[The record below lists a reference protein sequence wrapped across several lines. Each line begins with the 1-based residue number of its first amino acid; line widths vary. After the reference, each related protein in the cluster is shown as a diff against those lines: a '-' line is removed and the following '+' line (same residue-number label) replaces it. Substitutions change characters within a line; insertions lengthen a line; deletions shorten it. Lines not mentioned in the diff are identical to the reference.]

1 MTHPKMAVSY
11 LVVLVALTAGAC
23 GETGM
28 TFDLNQVTVDTSLD
42 RLIINAG
49 ETVKVTCIVTDVDG
63 REVKTDTAFDVTP
76 GVGVVVDGAKVTP
89 SKTGEYT
96 ITCMLPDETKVD
108 ETPETLLVTID
119 NIVAI
124 ETELDKNEAKAGEDV
139 AVACTVKN
147 ADGDVVDWDAEAL
160 VTPEDGLE
168 IDGLTLKTKTMGEFE
183 VACKAVDLPIRDD
196 TPEPLIVS
204 AGDPVLVRA
213 TIKED
218 EVEAGTEVPVFCT
231 VEDELGNALEYE
243 TVVDPQEGIEID
255 GTTIVPALAGEY
267 DIFCSAAEDLGE
279 LEQISDHLIVTA
291 GPISSLVLVPKPKK
305 KAYKV
310 GDKVEILAHA
320 ADSMGNPV
328 EENVEAVITAPE
340 GMKEAGEKWEF
351 TEEGT
356 FTFTGHLAADETIA
370 GEVTLICDETGP
382 ELTLFKPE
390 RGATLTDDVMV
401 DVEGHATDL
410 LSDTIELEINNTSV
424 PVDEDGNFFH
434 VVEAAHGMNILTVE
448 ATDGFGQTTKI
459 VQSFYYSTEYM
470 DYSTGNADD
479 VLLDEALIIYLG
491 QNFLDD
497 GDHDKANID
506 DLATLVEVLLDGL
519 DLGAI
524 LPPDVAVLDQ
534 EMPGL
539 VNVPL
544 INQMGFELSLVGDLS
559 IKLYIEDLSFAEPY
573 VAIDTR
579 DGGID
584 MTISFMG
591 PEENPGIYV
600 QTVVELSF
608 GLTVESKFGGNDLVS
623 VGINPGVAVQ
633 TSAAIETLLV
643 ETSFDINK
651 NAGEELD
658 ITVADLNVVPSGFH
672 IELIKEDTKLILG
685 AIDVNGV
692 GVVDLGAIDLGQL
705 GFLQTINQFLDE
717 NVIGPVLDFVVP
729 GLLDLIEPM
738 IEDQVTKMLGDL
750 LNQFEFEIPIPIP
763 QLPGSE
769 QAIEISFKTNLSS
782 VHFNQDGGELGLGAG
797 FMAPKGVER
806 EVLGSL
812 MRAGCGGDFIGKP
825 EFDSAEKF
833 MFAATLDMVNELL
846 FSLWW
851 GGGLALALD
860 ESVLGG
866 LSFVEFGIT
875 DLSVETVFWLP
886 RILDDC
892 TAKGMVEVQIGDLL
906 ITPSFK
912 MMGAPVTIGMFVSAA
927 LDAVITGD
935 GSEIALQ
942 INGITDIGTEVVSIE
957 GSLGAFE
964 GMFDIEQLIEG
975 VLVPMIVEQV
985 ANLSLGSFPI
995 PEIDLSSLLPGIPPG
1010 TTLSLGNL
1018 VIEMN
1023 MGYLVFGGELM

>member
-1 MTHPKMAVSY
+1 MTHRKIATRCLAAL
-11 LVVLVALTAGAC
+11 LVLGLAAC

-28 TFDLNQVTVDTSLD
+28 TFDLATVSVDTSLD
-42 RLIINAG
+42 RSIINAG
-49 ETVKVTCIVTDVDG
+49 ETVKVTCIVTDLDG
-63 REVKTDTAFDVTP
+63 REVKTDTAFDVKP
-76 GVGVVVDGAKVTP
+76 GVGVIVDGAEVTP

-96 ITCMLPDETKVD
+96 VTCMLPDGLKAD
-108 ETPETLLVTID
+108 ETPETLLVTLN
-119 NIVAI
+119 NIVSV
-124 ETELDKNEAKAGEDV
+124 ETTLDKNKVQAGTDV
-139 AVACTVKN
+139 EVSCTVKDV
-147 ADGDVVDWDAEAL
+147 DGEVVEWDAEAL
-160 VTPEDGLE
+160 VDPEGGME
-168 IDGLTLKTKTMGEFE
+168 IDGLTLKTQSVGQFV
-183 VACKAVDLPIRDD
+183 VACKAMDLPILDD
-196 TPEPLIVS
+196 TPETLVVS

-231 VEDELGNALEYE
+231 VEDEHGNALEHE
-243 TVVDPQEGIEID
+243 TVVDPQAGIEVD
-255 GTTIVPALAGEY
+255 GTTIVPVLAGEY

-279 LEQISDHLIVTA
+279 LEQISDHLVVTS
-291 GPISSLVLVPKPKK
+291 GPIASLVLVPKPKK
-305 KAYKV
+305 NAYKI

-320 ADSMGNPV
+320 ADIMGNPV
-328 EENVEAVITAPE
+328 EENVEAVISAPE

-351 TEEGT
+351 TEEGA
-356 FTFTGHLAADETIA
+356 FTFTGHLASDETIS
-370 GEVTLICDETGP
+370 GEVTLYCDETGP

-390 RGATLTDDVMV
+390 RAVTLTGDVMV
-401 DVEGHATDL
+401 DVEGHAADL
-410 LSDTIELEINNTSV
+410 LSDTVELEINNTSV
-424 PVDEDGNFFH
+424 PVDEDGNFYH
-434 VVEAAHGMNILTVE
+434 VVEGAHGMNILTVE

-459 VQSFYYSTEYM
+459 VQSFYYSTEYV

-479 VLLDEALIIYLG
+479 VLLEEALIIYLG

-497 GDHDKANID
+497 GDHDQANID

-519 DLGAI
+519 DLGAL

-534 EMPGL
+534 DMPGL
-539 VNVPL
+539 INVPL
-544 INQMGFELSLVGDLS
+544 LNQMGFEISLVGDLG
-559 IKLYIEDLSFAEPY
+559 IKLYIEDLSFAAPY
-573 VAIDTR
+573 VAINTR
-579 DGGID
+579 EGGID

-591 PEENPGIYV
+591 PEEDPGIFV
-600 QTVVELSF
+600 QTVVELTF
-608 GLTVESKFGGNDLVS
+608 GLTVQSKFGGNDLVS
-623 VGINPGVAVQ
+623 VGISPGIALQ
-633 TSAAIETLLV
+633 TSASIETLLV

-658 ITVADLNVVPSGFH
+658 INVADLNVVPSGFH
-672 IELIKEDTKLILG
+672 VELIKEDTELILG
-685 AIDVNGV
+685 PIEVNGM
-692 GVVDLGAIDLGQL
+692 GIFDLGTIQLGQL
-705 GFLQTINQFLDE
+705 GFLQQVNQFLDDS
-717 NVIGPVLDFVVP
+717 VIGPVLDFVIP
-729 GLLDLIEPM
+729 GLLDLIEPL

-763 QLPGSE
+763 QLPGSQ
-769 QAIEISFKTNLSS
+769 QAVEISFKTKLSS
-782 VHFNQDGGELGLGAG
+782 AHFTEDGGELGLGAG
-797 FMAPKGVER
+797 FMAPKGIDR
-806 EVLGSL
+806 EVLGSML
-812 MRAGCGGDFIGKP
+812 RAGCGGDITGTP
-825 EFDSAEKF
+825 EFDTAEKF

-846 FSLWW
+846 FSLWY

-866 LSFVEFGIT
+866 ISIADFGIT
-875 DLSVETVFWLP
+875 DLSVETDFWLP
-886 RILDDC
+886 PVLDDC
-892 TAKGMVEVQIGDLL
+892 TAKGMVEIQLGDLL

-912 MMGAPVTIGMFVSAA
+912 MMGAPVTIAMFVSAA

-942 INGITDIGTEVVSIE
+942 INGITEIGTQIVSIE

-1023 MGYLVFGGELM
+1023 KGYLVFGGELL